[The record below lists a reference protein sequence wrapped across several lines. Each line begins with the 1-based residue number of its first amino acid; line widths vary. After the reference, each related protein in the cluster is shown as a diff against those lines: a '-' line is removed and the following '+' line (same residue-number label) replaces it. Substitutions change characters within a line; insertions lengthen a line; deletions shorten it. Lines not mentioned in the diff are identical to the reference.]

1 VLADQR
7 SRRRRRLRGE
17 AAPGQPRLVGYLY
30 ILPAFVVFA
39 AFVIA
44 PMLDGAWISL
54 FRWDG
59 VTVGHWVGLGNYR
72 DALSDPQVRSAFM
85 HSLVLVLFYAA
96 LPIVIGLA
104 LTALL
109 SHSRVRGITAVRT
122 VIFLPQVLAAVVIG
136 VSWRWLYDPQGP
148 VNALLSAVGLGSLQH
163 SWLGDFSTALPAVG
177 VIGTWV
183 TTGLCVVLFMAGVQ
197 RIPLSRYEAARVDG
211 AGPLREFFAVTLP
224 GLRNELAVAL
234 SLTVI
239 TALRAF
245 DIIFVTTKG
254 GPGSATT
261 VPSLLIYQRA
271 FVTGQVG
278 SAAAIGAIMGVLIL
292 VLSVAITRLV
302 EERR

>member
-1 VLADQR
+1 VVAAER
-7 SRRRRRLRGE
+7 GRRWRRPR
-17 AAPGQPRLVGYLY
+17 AAPAPGQPRLIGYLY
-30 ILPAFVVFA
+30 ILPAFAVFA
-39 AFVIA
+39 VFVIA
-44 PMLDGAWISL
+44 PMIDGAWISL
-54 FRWDG
+54 FQWDG
-59 VTVGHWVGLGNYR
+59 VTPGRWVGLGNYR
-72 DALSDPQVRSAFM
+72 SALSDPAVRSAFM

-96 LPIVIGLA
+96 LPIAVGLG

-122 VIFLPQVLAAVVIG
+122 IIFLPQVLAAVVIG
-136 VSWRWLYDPQGP
+136 VSWKWLYDPQGP
-148 VNALLSAVGLGSLQH
+148 INELLSAIGLGGLRRP
-163 SWLGDFSTALPAVG
+163 WLGDFTTALPAVG

-183 TTGLCVVLFMAGVQ
+183 TTGLCLVLFMAGVQ

-239 TALRAF
+239 TALRSF

-254 GPGSATT
+254 GPGTETT

-292 VLSVAITRLV
+292 ALSVGITRLV

>member
-1 VLADQR
+1 
-7 SRRRRRLRGE
+7 
-17 AAPGQPRLVGYLY
+17 
-30 ILPAFVVFA
+30 VFA
-39 AFVIA
+39 VFVIA
-44 PMLDGAWISL
+44 PMIDGAWISL
-54 FRWDG
+54 FQWDG
-59 VTVGHWVGLGNYR
+59 VTPGRWVGLGNYR
-72 DALSDPQVRSAFM
+72 SALSDPAVRSAFM

-96 LPIVIGLA
+96 LPIVVGLG

-122 VIFLPQVLAAVVIG
+122 IIFLPQVLAAVVIG
-136 VSWRWLYDPQGP
+136 VSWKWLYDPQGP
-148 VNALLSAVGLGSLQH
+148 INELLSAVRLGGLRRP
-163 SWLGDFSTALPAVG
+163 WLGDFTTALPAVG

-183 TTGLCVVLFMAGVQ
+183 TTGLCLVLFMAGVQ

-239 TALRAF
+239 TALRSF

-254 GPGSATT
+254 GPGTETT

-292 VLSVAITRLV
+292 ALSVGITRLV

>member
-1 VLADQR
+1 VVAAER
-7 SRRRRRLRGE
+7 GRRWRQPR
-17 AAPGQPRLVGYLY
+17 AAPAPGQPRLIGYLY
-30 ILPAFVVFA
+30 ILPAFAVFA
-39 AFVIA
+39 VFVIA
-44 PMLDGAWISL
+44 PMIDGAWISL
-54 FRWDG
+54 FQWDG
-59 VTVGHWVGLGNYR
+59 VTPGRWVGLDNYR
-72 DALSDPQVRSAFM
+72 SALSDPAVRSAFM

-96 LPIVIGLA
+96 LPIAVGLG

-122 VIFLPQVLAAVVIG
+122 IIFLPQVLAAVVIG
-136 VSWRWLYDPQGP
+136 VSWKWLYDPQGP
-148 VNALLSAVGLGSLQH
+148 INQLLSAVGLGGLRRP
-163 SWLGDFSTALPAVG
+163 WLGDFTTALPAVG

-183 TTGLCVVLFMAGVQ
+183 TTGLCLVLFMAGVQ

-239 TALRAF
+239 TALRSF

-254 GPGSATT
+254 GPGTETT

-292 VLSVAITRLV
+292 ALSVGITRLV